1 MKIARL
7 LFVWLALAAT
17 NLHAQQFLDSV
28 GDALSFQA
36 FDNNLRAR
44 ISGTLD
50 LEYYRYEE
58 PAPALIDAAGDS
70 LFNPRLSL
78 FLDVQAGP
86 HVYFFAQARLDRG
99 FDPTDEGAE
108 ARMDEYALRVTPWE
122 DGRLNVQI
130 GKFASV
136 VGNWNPRHLSWDN
149 PFITAPLVYENV
161 TILEDEKALP
171 VGYIRGGELLDEK
184 YEYLPV
190 IWGPS
195 YASGASVAGR
205 IGKFEYAAEIK
216 NASLSSR
223 PESWDLTQVGF
234 DHPTVNARLGLR
246 PNDAWN
252 FGLSASKGAYFR
264 PEAEPTLPAGRDIGD
279 YEQLVLAQDVS
290 FAWRHLQIWAE
301 FYQARFELP
310 NIGDADSFAYY
321 IEAKYKFTPQLF
333 GAIRWNQQF
342 FDDVQ
347 GRYGPPFP
355 WWHDISRVDVAL
367 IYRLTEQTQLKVQYN
382 LQHEDDPRRGYGHT
396 LATQLTVRF

>member
-1 MKIARL
+1 MRIARL
-7 LFVWLALAAT
+7 LLIFLALAVT
-17 NLHAQQFLDSV
+17 NLRAQEFLDRV

-50 LEYYRYEE
+50 LEYYWWEK
-58 PAPALIDAAGDS
+58 PAPALIDAEGNS

-78 FLDVQAGP
+78 FLDGQAGP

-108 ARMDEYALRVTPWE
+108 VRMDEYALRVTPWE
-122 DGRLNVQI
+122 DGRLSVQI
-130 GKFASV
+130 GKFAAV

-171 VGYIRGGELLDEK
+171 ASYIRAGELEDEK

-195 YASGASVAGR
+195 YATGASVAGR

-234 DHPTVNARLGLR
+234 EHPTVNARVGLR
-246 PNDAWN
+246 PNEAWN
-252 FGLSASKGAYFR
+252 FGVSGSKGAYFR
-264 PEAEPTLPAGRDIGD
+264 PEAEPTLPAGRGIGD
-279 YEQLVLAQDVS
+279 YEQLALAQDVS

-301 FYQARFELP
+301 FYQVRFELP
-310 NIGDADSFAYY
+310 DLGNADSFSYY
-321 IEAKYKFTPQLF
+321 LEAKYKFTPQLF

-342 FDDVQ
+342 FDHVQ
-347 GRYGPPFP
+347 EHHGPPFP
-355 WWHDISRVDVAL
+355 WWHDISRVDTAL
-367 IYRLTEQTQLKVQYN
+367 IYRLTEHTQLKLQYN
-382 LQHEDDPRRGYGHT
+382 LQYEEDRSRYGHT
-396 LATQLTVRF
+396 FATQLTVRF